1 MPSGR
6 WAEEAKGAE
15 MADWLVKTEPGDYS
29 FEDLRKEKET
39 VWTGVKNPVAA
50 KHLGSM
56 KKGDRVIVYHTGSEK
71 SAVGAATVAATPF
84 EENPKRPAESEVVLR
99 AGKRLPRPVSLEEIR
114 NSSLFSDSPLVR
126 IGRLS
131 VVPLTSAQYAF
142 LAKG

>member
-1 MPSGR
+1 
-6 WAEEAKGAE
+6 

-39 VWTGVKNPVAA
+39 VWTGVKNPVAL
-50 KHLGSM
+50 KHLREM

-71 SAVGAATVAATPF
+71 SAVGTATVFSF
-84 EENPKRPAESEVVLR
+84 EENPKSGSEPRVTLR
-99 AGKRLPRPVSLEEIR
+99 AGSPLPRPLPLAEIKS
-114 NSSLFSDSPLVR
+114 SSLFSDSPLVR